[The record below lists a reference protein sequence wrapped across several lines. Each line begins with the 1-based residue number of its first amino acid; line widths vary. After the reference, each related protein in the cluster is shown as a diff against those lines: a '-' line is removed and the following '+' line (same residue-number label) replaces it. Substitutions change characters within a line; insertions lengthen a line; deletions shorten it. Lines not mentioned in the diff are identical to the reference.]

1 MRRLLIVVGSLAV
14 LLAAA
19 DRARAWILQPEKDA
33 FYAFGHWF
41 DVAWEIDAPLF
52 VIGVLLIVAGLFHG
66 KRTT

>member
-19 DRARAWILQPEKDA
+19 DRARAWIFQPEKDA
-33 FYAFGHWF
+33 FLAFGHWF

-52 VIGVLLIVAGLFHG
+52 AVGVLLIAAVIFG
-66 KRTT
+66 KWTQ